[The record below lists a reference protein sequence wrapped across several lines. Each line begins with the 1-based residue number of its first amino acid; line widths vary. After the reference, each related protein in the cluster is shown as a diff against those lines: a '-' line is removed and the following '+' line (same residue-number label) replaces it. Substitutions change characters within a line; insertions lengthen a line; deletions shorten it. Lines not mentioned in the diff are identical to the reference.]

1 MTDCDEAS
9 DQQRRPDQQHHGH
22 RHLGGHQ
29 QRPCPIVS
37 EARATAIAALF
48 QRAAQIRAR
57 RFDSGNESKQNA
69 GQNRQGERESQ
80 NAPVE
85 AHIGA
90 AFPDAR
96 DVAGAEAQNGADA
109 GVACRQTQNAAG
121 QRQHH
126 AFRKKLPDNPA
137 ASGSHRGANRNFPFP
152 ARRARQQQIGD
163 IRAGDQQHEADR
175 TQKNQQRIPHAAH
188 DDVLQRLYAESS
200 PLRSII
206 RPLASV
212 FWKTWLVIAHSRL
225 PELLRVSSARRH

>member
-9 DQQRRPDQQHHGH
+9 DQQRRGH
-22 RHLGGHQ
+22 RYLGGHQ

-57 RFDSGNESKQNA
+57 RFDSGNESEQNA
-69 GQNRQGERESQ
+69 GQNRQSHGESQ

-90 AFPDAR
+90 AFPDAG
-96 DVAGAEAQNGADA
+96 DVAGEEAQNGADA

-121 QRQHH
+121 HRQHH

-137 ASGSHRGANRNFPFP
+137 ASGSHRDANRNLPFP

-163 IRAGDQQHEADR
+163 IRAGNQQHQADR
-175 TQKNQQRIPHAAH
+175 TQKNQ
-188 DDVLQRLYAESS
+188 
-200 PLRSII
+200 
-206 RPLASV
+206 
-212 FWKTWLVIAHSRL
+212 
-225 PELLRVSSARRH
+225 